1 MVQENYTPSGWLGL
15 LTAGILWTPMS
26 DEASAKE
33 GIDGLTRQIMLAL
46 SPNPESDDFE
56 LQMSGSPD
64 FSVSDLRGELDRLKK
79 ENDTYSIQPDSR
91 AMMPKEDERAQAM
104 IPADVP
110 ELPLGVFV
118 TQPMKELLSRLV
130 DGEAHRIGF
139 LVNNKAPQ
147 NRHPSGLWLPG
158 VAQAF
163 GLFANTLVA
172 GHGWD
177 R

>member
-1 MVQENYTPSGWLGL
+1 
-15 LTAGILWTPMS
+15 MS

-46 SPNPESDDFE
+46 SPSPESDDFE